1 MMVGVRKKNNSNLKA
16 NKSSYLHKLYN
27 TTIFYKAIL
36 QMKIIQRLRLNKV
49 TAASRQSLSIKQF
62 QLNLAITYHLHIAL
76 TTVKA

>member
-16 NKSSYLHKLYN
+16 NNSSYLHN

-36 QMKIIQRLRLNKV
+36 QMKIIQRLRLIKV
-49 TAASRQSLSIKQF
+49 TDASRQTLSIKQS
-62 QLNLAITYHLHIAL
+62 QLNPAITYHLHIAP